1 MVFILVAEPWIPTLD
16 MFKIVGKC
24 QKLYSFT
31 NRCIRGNFYWK
42 AEQRAKVI
50 MRLCMLYPTGF
61 KWAHVACWYIINFSL
76 SLSLVRPHGCCD
88 RLYGKVVFDQYL
100 QENFPGEFT
109 LKENDKIQFV
119 KSLWFKCTTLHA
131 CALIVILLISTQ
143 MVCLFSVQ
151 C

>member
-61 KWAHVACWYIINFSL
+61 KWAHVACWYINFSL
-76 SLSLVRPHGCCD
+76 SLSL
-88 RLYGKVVFDQYL
+88 
-100 QENFPGEFT
+100 
-109 LKENDKIQFV
+109 
-119 KSLWFKCTTLHA
+119 S
-131 CALIVILLISTQ
+131 CALMDVVTGCTGKLFLINIYKKTSQESSHLKKMTRFNSLK
-143 MVCLFSVQ
+143 VCDLNAQLYMLVHW
-151 C
+151 